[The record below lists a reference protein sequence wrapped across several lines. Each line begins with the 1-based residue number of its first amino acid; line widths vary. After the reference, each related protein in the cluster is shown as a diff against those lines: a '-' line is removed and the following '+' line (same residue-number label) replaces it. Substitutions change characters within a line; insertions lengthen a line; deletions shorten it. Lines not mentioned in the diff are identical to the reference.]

1 MSGKPVHKDIL
12 KSVKLDAIED
22 NSKVKES
29 SKIEE
34 NSKIEDDVTRVYKD
48 KNYRVKKELSF
59 KTKKNNSKLA

>member
-22 NSKVKES
+22 NSKV
-29 SKIEE
+29 
-34 NSKIEDDVTRVYKD
+34 EDDVTRVYKD

>member
-22 NSKVKES
+22 NSKV
-29 SKIEE
+29 EE